1 MRHTT
6 KTVLFR
12 VVETGIQR
20 PPNIVG
26 VHGAVAVRASS
37 EAEEV
42 GCGFPANYS
51 LTLDEW
57 DREKSNGEDIE
68 TSEDDQGLVSS
79 PYRSVHR
86 SRARAQQATN
96 GQPRA
101 RLDGL
106 SIRLRTAR

>member
-1 MRHTT
+1 MRHTAE
-6 KTVLFR
+6 TVLFR
-12 VVETGIQR
+12 VVETGSQR

-26 VHGAVAVRASS
+26 VQGAAAERASS
-37 EAEEV
+37 EGEV

-57 DREKSNGEDIE
+57 DREKSNREDTG

-79 PYRSVHR
+79 RYRSVRR
-86 SRARAQQATN
+86 SAAQATN

-101 RLDGL
+101 RLSDL
-106 SIRLRTAR
+106 SIRLRTAV